1 MSLIDLLF
9 TIITRL
15 ISISKIN
22 NYVIGESSMD
32 MLVEIVSLL
41 GPPNLTELKE
51 MNIETQRRNDD
62 GNEDDHNY
70 FDDDGCSSLI
80 ELMLSVRTFKTFE
93 ERLRDKLERTFSG
106 RFNVSSE
113 IVDLIMNSL
122 QYVAKDR
129 KMDVPTF

>member
-1 MSLIDLLF
+1 MSLIVHYN
-9 TIITRL
+9 TRL

>member
-1 MSLIDLLF
+1 
-9 TIITRL
+9 
-15 ISISKIN
+15 
-22 NYVIGESSMD
+22 MD